1 MEHFSTFSPL
11 PNARFR
17 HPEGRMQRRG
27 FIKLTGAAGAN
38 LSLQA
43 RAQEARHTY
52 RLGFLIPAM
61 RTFAAR
67 ERDVRR
73 IPSLNGFVEGQNLV
87 IVGSFGVTTERIADG
102 VAAPAKAAPD
112 AIVSQRPSA
121 LHAGLGVAA
130 RTIPLITISEDLI
143 SEGLDAS
150 LAKPG
155 GNITGIS
162 LLSPELDDKHQ
173 DILIDAVPGVR
184 RIAALADS
192 TIAPK
197 RHLQQQQE
205 AARSRRVELLAFT
218 FARPEEIVTA
228 LDEAKALAVEAIN
241 FLATPLELTSRG
253 LILDRMAALRL
264 LRFINGQIRR
274 KKAV

>member
-1 MEHFSTFSPL
+1 M
-11 PNARFR
+11 
-17 HPEGRMQRRG
+17 
-27 FIKLTGAAGAN
+27 
-38 LSLQA
+38 
-43 RAQEARHTY
+43 
-52 RLGFLIPAM
+52 
-61 RTFAAR
+61 
-67 ERDVRR
+67 
-73 IPSLNGFVEGQNLV
+73 
-87 IVGSFGVTTERIADG
+87 
-102 VAAPAKAAPD
+102 
-112 AIVSQRPSA
+112 
-121 LHAGLGVAA
+121 
-130 RTIPLITISEDLI
+130 
-143 SEGLDAS
+143 
-150 LAKPG
+150 
-155 GNITGIS
+155 
-162 LLSPELDDKHQ
+162 
-173 DILIDAVPGVR
+173 PGVR

-205 AARSRRVELLAFT
+205 PARSRRVELLAFT